1 MLTRAMGCSDTALN
15 VSEEIIRD
23 SLASHRVSLNRERA
37 MCPRDGCAVVFFCV
51 FPEVLILQ
59 NCTDG
64 LIPPAFGWMF
74 CVTNSRTAGAPGW
87 LRSSRAL
94 AGTGGVPSQ
103 PGLGSASSGHGG
115 WAEHPGEGPAAA
127 GDRQVSGSLKDTSP
141 MFAGRS

>member
-1 MLTRAMGCSDTALN
+1 MPQGWLCCG
-15 VSEEIIRD
+15 
-23 SLASHRVSLNRERA
+23 
-37 MCPRDGCAVVFFCV
+37 V

-59 NCTDG
+59 ENCTDG
-64 LIPPAFGWMF
+64 LIPPAFDWMF

-87 LRSSRAL
+87 LRSGRAL

-115 WAEHPGEGPAAA
+115 WAEYPGEGPAAA

-141 MFAGRS
+141 VFAGRS